1 MTEREYIEQ
10 QAKTLGVEIAGKL
23 TRSSDN
29 EKNNLEVCFVDEASK
44 LYTLRHGILT
54 VEGPDGKV
62 Y

>member
-29 EKNNLEVCFVDEASK
+29 EKNNLEVCFVDEATDSSGPRWK
-44 LYTLRHGILT
+44 SVLILRS
-54 VEGPDGKV
+54 
-62 Y
+62 

>member
-1 MTEREYIEQ
+1 MTERVYIEQ

-44 LYTLRHGILT
+44 LYKLRHGILT
-54 VEGPDGKV
+54 VQGPDGKV